1 MIAMKSQRR
10 RYIVGVSGIHLAH
23 YSADA
28 RHDGDEAIITSG
40 IKTSGIVCHIQ
51 VNHQF
56 DILILLS
63 FQVDLPC
70 ILNQVL
76 FFSHK

>member
-1 MIAMKSQRR
+1 MIAMKSQRGR
-10 RYIVGVSGIHLAH
+10 NIVGISGIHLAH

-28 RHDGDEAIITSG
+28 RHDGDEEVRSFSG

-63 FQVDLPC
+63 F
-70 ILNQVL
+70 
-76 FFSHK
+76 SS

>member
-1 MIAMKSQRR
+1 MIAMKSQRGR
-10 RYIVGVSGIHLAH
+10 NIVGISGIHLAH

-56 DILILLS
+56 DIFDFI
-63 FQVDLPC
+63 
-70 ILNQVL
+70 I
-76 FFSHK
+76 FFKLTYHVF